1 MSERLRAAIGTTSA
15 REWLTTAKGLW
26 DPGLRAAVDRLD
38 PHMRRVAAYH
48 FGWVDADGNPSDGSA
63 GKGLRPGLALLAAEA
78 LTAGA
83 APRPD
88 GPGPDHP
95 GPDNPALPGAVAVE
109 LVHNFSLV
117 HDDLIDRDEA
127 RHHRPTVWTVWD
139 DTTAILV
146 GDAMLSLA
154 HEELGLAGATGGSSY
169 AVAAGLALTAATR
182 ELIRG
187 QAEDVIF
194 ESRDDVTLE
203 DCLGMVAGKTGSL
216 LAVSASI
223 GAILAG
229 ADQKTV
235 DGFHTFGFELGL
247 AFQIVDDLLG
257 IWGATEVTGK
267 PVFADLAAAKKTL
280 PVVWSLDHG
289 CDAGEQLREWFAR
302 RTARSQADTEELQY
316 AADLIEKAGGRAWA
330 AEQADAHV
338 SAALAALEDLPIS
351 DDGRATLTDLAHFV
365 TERKS

>member
-1 MSERLRAAIGTTSA
+1 MTTA

-38 PHMRRVAAYH
+38 PHTRVVAAYH

-63 GKGLRPGLALLAAEA
+63 GKGLRPGLALLVADA
-78 LTAGA
+78 LSGA
-83 APRPD
+83 PEK
-88 GPGPDHP
+88 
-95 GPDNPALPGAVAVE
+95 ALAGAVAVE

-117 HDDLIDRDEA
+117 HDDLIDRDES

-146 GDAMLSLA
+146 GDVMLSLA
-154 HEELGLAGATGGSSY
+154 HEELGLAGTVGGSPY
-169 AVAAGLALTAATR
+169 ALPASLALTAATR

-187 QAEDVIF
+187 QAEDVLF

-229 ADQKTV
+229 ADERTV
-235 DGFHTFGFELGL
+235 DAFHTFGFELGL

-257 IWGATEVTGK
+257 IWGAPAVTGK

-289 CDAGEQLREWFAR
+289 GDAGEQLGEWFSG
-302 RTARSQADTEELQY
+302 RTARDAADPAELQY
-316 AADLIEKAGGRAWA
+316 AADLIEKAGGRHWA

-338 SAALAALEDLPIS
+338 AAALAALDTVEIS
-351 DDGRATLTDLAHFV
+351 AGGRATLVDLAHFV

>member
-1 MSERLRAAIGTTSA
+1 MTTA
-15 REWLTTAKGLW
+15 REWLTAAKGLW

-38 PHMRRVAAYH
+38 PHMRTVAAYH
-48 FGWVDADGNPSDGSA
+48 FGWVDRDGNPADGSA
-63 GKGLRPGLALLAAEA
+63 GKGLRPGLALLVADA
-78 LTAGA
+78 LTGA
-83 APRPD
+83 PEK
-88 GPGPDHP
+88 
-95 GPDNPALPGAVAVE
+95 ALAGAVAVE

-127 RHHRPTVWTVWD
+127 RHHRPTVWSVWD

-154 HEELGLAGATGGSSY
+154 HEELGLSGSPY
-169 AVAAGLALTAATR
+169 ALPASLALTAATR

-187 QAEDVIF
+187 QAEDVLF
-194 ESRDDVTLE
+194 ESRADVTLD

-216 LAVSASI
+216 LAVSAAI

-229 ADQKTV
+229 ADQRTV
-235 DGFHTFGFELGL
+235 DACHTFGFELGL

-280 PVVWSLDHG
+280 PVVWSLDRG
-289 CDAGEQLREWFAR
+289 GDAGEELGRWFSG
-302 RTARSQADTEELQY
+302 RTARDAADLAELQY
-316 AADLIEKAGGRAWA
+316 AADLIEKAGGRHWA

-338 SAALAALEDLPIS
+338 TAALAALDPVGMSEDGL
-351 DDGRATLTDLAHFV
+351 ATLTDLAHFV